1 MEELPEELYERW
13 LLEEEAIESPQDEDA
28 PEPASR
34 LADPD
39 EPDGLRY
46 EYDEGPF
53 ERLFAAAASRYDFSP
68 TPGGCSSFRAAFLV
82 RLHTGSLFV
91 IIS

>member
-1 MEELPEELYERW
+1 MCQPILESEKWNRGAFSRLSRYVEELPNDLYERW
-13 LLEEEAIESPQDEDA
+13 LLEEEAIGAPQDEEA

-46 EYDEGPF
+46 EYD
-53 ERLFAAAASRYDFSP
+53 ADA
-68 TPGGCSSFRAAFLV
+68 
-82 RLHTGSLFV
+82 
-91 IIS
+91 